1 MTRTLKVVIIV
12 VFALFLLLLIAYFA
26 PMLFAEA
33 KVLEQGTLIVAPDGS
48 TTTLD
53 AAEFLL
59 SRADMEQATYAMQA
73 QEVDAKTI
81 LDLRALSNKQSAD
94 AQARGTVELI
104 GAVVIA
110 VVAALLGHALK

>member
-1 MTRTLKVVIIV
+1 MKNRTLGIV
-12 VFALFLLLLIAYFA
+12 CLVLLLGMLALIFVSKAFG
-26 PMLFAEA
+26 EA
-33 KVLEQGTLIVAPDGS
+33 RVLDQGTLIVAPDGS
-48 TTTLD
+48 TSTLD